1 MQAREQLT
9 KRERQIM
16 DILYRRGEASAI
28 EIRGSMEDPPAN
40 ATVRKLL
47 SIMESKGL
55 IEHTRVSHSFIYRP
69 VHSVEKASR
78 EALAHTVDTFYRG
91 SLPKAFAALL
101 DVSRD
106 RLSED
111 DIAELEQLIETAR
124 KEGAGK

>member
-1 MQAREQLT
+1 MPSREQLT

-16 DILYRRGEASAI
+16 DILYRRGEASAR
-28 EIRGSMEDPPAN
+28 EIHATMENPPAN

-55 IEHTRVSHSFIYRP
+55 IEHTRISHRFVYRP
-69 VHSVEKASR
+69 KNPAEQASR

-106 RLSED
+106 RHSED
-111 DIAELEQLIETAR
+111 DIAELEELIETAR
-124 KEGAGK
+124 KESAE